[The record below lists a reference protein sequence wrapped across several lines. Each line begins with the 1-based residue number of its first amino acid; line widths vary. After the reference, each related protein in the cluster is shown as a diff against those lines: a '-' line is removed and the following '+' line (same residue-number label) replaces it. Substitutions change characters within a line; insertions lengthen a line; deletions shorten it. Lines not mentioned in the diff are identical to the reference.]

1 MTEHTQYKETKTF
14 DDIGDKDTE
23 TTKNTINRM
32 CNIGSHIP
40 HTKSHAYKIKM
51 QLHCDTLSKIRLK
64 QESQCTFTPQI
75 NRNCS
80 VYNAKTNQN
89 VMSLKKQRLIQQ
101 IIAKKNQ
108 EFERSC
114 TFKPKLCAASKKIAT
129 KLKNNPK
136 LKARYRTAYALKMHD
151 DDDEMK
157 ECTFQPQINSLRNL
171 NLSYVIDYME
181 TDPFS
186 RLSRTLTLKKQRG
199 TTGNGEGFL
208 HANGDRSGEY
218 GNIINAQ
225 IKEGIKF
232 EERQSLC

>member
-1 MTEHTQYKETKTF
+1 
-14 DDIGDKDTE
+14 
-23 TTKNTINRM
+23 M

-75 NRNCS
+75 NGNCN
-80 VYNAKTNQN
+80 VFNFEHNHITNQN
-89 VMSLKKQRLIQQ
+89 VMSLKKQILIQQ
-101 IIAKKNQ
+101 IIVKKNQ
-108 EFERSC
+108 EFEQSC
-114 TFKPKLCAASKKIAT
+114 TFKPKLCAASKKIAI

-136 LKARYRTAYALKMHD
+136 LKTRYKSAYALKMHD
-151 DDDEMK
+151 DDEMK
-157 ECTFQPQINSLRNL
+157 EYVIDRNL
-171 NLSYVIDYME
+171 NLEYVIDYMD